1 MAFSSPTSVNWSSGG
16 GEIFDYV
23 NEVSGSVFGWMLI
36 LCIYVIFAFSIAYY
50 KRDISMAL
58 AISGFM
64 TTVIAIFFRIGGII
78 NTLTLG
84 IVIAVAVL
92 GVLIFFFD
100 KSKEVL

>member
-1 MAFSSPTSVNWSSGG
+1 MPFTSPSNINWSSGG
-16 GEIFDYV
+16 GALFDYV
-23 NEVSGSVFGWMLI
+23 NEVSSSVFGWLLI

-50 KRDISMAL
+50 KRDISMSL

-84 IVIAVAVL
+84 ITIAVTVL
-92 GVLIFFFD
+92 SVLIFFFD
-100 KSKEVL
+100 KSREVQ